1 MYLLLLKVND
11 ALPKDQGLIDLLLLD
26 LLLLLLMLDLGQ
38 DNLVFQPLHIHL
50 QFQVHFLSV
59 TVIDLLDLDLGVEY
73 VDLILEL

>member
-26 LLLLLLMLDLGQ
+26 LLLLLLVLDLGQ
-38 DNLVFQPLHIHL
+38 DNLVLQPLHLHL
-50 QFQVHFLSV
+50 QFQVHFLGV
-59 TVIDLLDLDLGVEY
+59 TVIDLLDLDLGVEH